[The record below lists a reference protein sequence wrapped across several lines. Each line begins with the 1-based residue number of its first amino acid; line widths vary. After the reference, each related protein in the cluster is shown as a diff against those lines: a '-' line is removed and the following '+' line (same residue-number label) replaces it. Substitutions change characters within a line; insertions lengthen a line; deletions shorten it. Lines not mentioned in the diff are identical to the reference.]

1 MKGYYYLV
9 DQNGYTVVTG
19 NANYVQVPH
28 VNVVTAEYNQYLH
41 IAAVDVA
48 GNISETTHILIDA
61 KDVLWKLYTK
71 QLVIDASADN
81 VYPAT
86 DKSWYVRA
94 DGSTP
99 FTLKMRLIWMV
110 RQAGDTN
117 LTRLSTRLYQMIAA

>member
-1 MKGYYYLV
+1 M
-9 DQNGYTVVTG
+9 
-19 NANYVQVPH
+19 
-28 VNVVTAEYNQYLH
+28 VTAEYNQYLH